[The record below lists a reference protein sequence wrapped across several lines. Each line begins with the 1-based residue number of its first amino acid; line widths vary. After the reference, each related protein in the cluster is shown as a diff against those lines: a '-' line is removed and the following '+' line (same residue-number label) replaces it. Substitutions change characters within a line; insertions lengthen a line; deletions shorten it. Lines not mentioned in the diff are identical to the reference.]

1 MAVLVCDLGFSAVK
15 WIYGERKGRIISA
28 FSYSGENLL
37 IGEEVLLSSGSSYL
51 KTMEE
56 LVRYYPVFVEHCQ
69 RIAAIEGD
77 VLLAVGLPYTYWLE
91 EKRPGGA
98 VPALARSLTGGAIR
112 EVAIFPQGLGGIR
125 DYLDG
130 LTVRPTGNVLGIDI
144 GFNTIIFTLFSPQRK
159 QIIYGKTLNKR
170 GVHQMATSFL
180 LPRIKSLAPS
190 GTFTPVEIAFL
201 IEKGYLQY
209 GFERHDVTRE
219 IHEAGVAYV
228 DHIIR
233 DVQGELQA
241 HVGMHA
247 DFDRV
252 LLFGGGAA
260 LLKEGF
266 PAKNIEVVILP
277 EPEFANARG
286 FLSLAG
292 GK

>member
-1 MAVLVCDLGFSAVK
+1 MDVLVCDLGFSSAK
-15 WIYGERKGRIISA
+15 WIYGEKKGRIISA
-28 FSYSGENLL
+28 FSYNGENLL
-37 IGEEVLLSSGSSYL
+37 IGEEALLSSGSSYL

-69 RIAAIEGD
+69 RIAVTGKD
-77 VLLAVGLPYTYWLE
+77 LLLAVGLPYSYWLE
-91 EKRPGGA
+91 QNKTGGA
-98 VPALARSLTGGAIR
+98 VSALARSLTGGAIR
-112 EVAIFPQGLGGIR
+112 EVAVFPQGLGGIR
-125 DYLDG
+125 DYLDN
-130 LTVRPTGNVLGIDI
+130 LPVRPTGNVLGIDI

-159 QIIYGKTLNKR
+159 QIVYGKTLNKR
-170 GVHQMATSFL
+170 GVHQMATGFL
-180 LPRIKSLAPS
+180 LPRIKDLAPS

-260 LLKEGF
+260 LLGEGF
-266 PAKNIEVVILP
+266 PVKNIEIVILP

-286 FLSLAG
+286 FLSLAS